1 MATETQPL
9 PTQELPQGVIDAQAQ
24 VEHICHPKFAAE
36 LSGRLKPVEPTTL
49 NVKAVRKGVDGWAL
63 LNGLGKGLL
72 VYDVVKD
79 NVAQL
84 GLGEITADTAPQQK
98 LEMISA
104 LFKQLEE
111 KGFDPL
117 VGKTIMLQTADGSN
131 FPYVPDAGQLA
142 TVLQVYAIDLGQQIA
157 DDLIEQLVATPSV
170 TETKEEITYK
180 THRIK
185 RVTGGGKI
193 ALTVGHSED
202 YKGTNLSEEQGSFW
216 KVDRAVA
223 LETAGGTTVNYQTL
237 SGEVNKSVGENKY
250 GVFTRL
256 QERFAPAVNT
266 HAVDIAPRVL
276 RLINQR
282 LEEKDLDDAAR
293 TSLQQLIKGGENYL
307 YDDNREVN
315 TDRLNDAL
323 SILFPFKSNY
333 GALVAEKGADAPAKQ
348 KRLDLK
354 RKIQADFGEWCGVM
368 FGREGL
374 QRTVAVDLRIGMAI
388 EDVMV
393 PDEITAAT
401 LEMKALVKKSRSLEG
416 KETGESEGMA
426 EILQKLQDRI
436 DTRETDQQN
445 LRDLHLMRQKAM
457 LKAFN
462 VKVGEKDVVT
472 AEDEAAYV
480 DLMGR
485 LGATAE
491 KSPAVKSLIE
501 KYSTLESLAQ
511 AISQKYEGLQSKPIL
526 EENTGLTLRLIE
538 KNGVNLTDEQT
549 LAIKNYLSAETFL
562 AYKKL
567 SAEDRLK
574 QNKLTPGEELQRKL
588 WLKTE
593 SEAKPAAELTEDDW
607 NLPKTKRNEIW
618 AIIRSGDRVL
628 SAVAQLGMDQAE
640 FASQID
646 QWRMGGDILRMAL
659 KGIKARADMGK
670 FEKGEVVEHT
680 THRTKTVE
688 VPGTASEKPTVEFPK
703 EVIHYAAVQQSEGLS
718 VVNDDG
724 VVEDEETEVTVKPDV
739 DYTNSKYP
747 AEGRVENLK
756 PDLDA
761 VPTVV
766 QPVEGVNLAPEIS
779 GNVRDQLNEEESF
792 ETHEAVETMPKV
804 EEVKVVIKSSEDL
817 EADAQKT
824 VLAQLVEKVQV
835 VEALE
840 AGAVDKFVAWADS
853 VQIPIL
859 GPTARLW
866 AAETEA
872 TIVTLGDETKPVT
885 DRLKE
890 AAQNVARAFLEQ
902 VKSVPDVLSFLAT
915 VVGGPEVAASAE
927 TIKKVVAQVTEEGS
941 ESGLVDRIIGSLKH
955 GLAQV
960 PADADYKPVADTV
973 GGIVDLVAGNDS
985 LKAYVATVVAE
996 NETWKKVKATLAA
1009 AGENSLTLIPTMRD
1023 EFPTQFQTG
1032 QATESSV
1039 TPPKTETLVPLVKK
1053 KISLM

>member
-63 LNGLGKGLL
+63 LNGLGKGSL

-84 GLGEITADTAPQQK
+84 GLGEITSDTAPQQK

-445 LRDLHLMRQKAM
+445 LRDLHLMQQKAM

-724 VVEDEETEVTVKPDV
+724 VVEDEETEVTVKP
-739 DYTNSKYP
+739 
-747 AEGRVENLK
+747 
-756 PDLDA
+756 
-761 VPTVV
+761 
-766 QPVEGVNLAPEIS
+766 
-779 GNVRDQLNEEESF
+779 
-792 ETHEAVETMPKV
+792 
-804 EEVKVVIKSSEDL
+804 KVVVKLSEDL

-960 PADADYKPVADTV
+960 PADADYKLVADAV

-1009 AGENSLTLIPTMRD
+1009 AGENSPTLIPTMRD

>member
-72 VYDVVKD
+72 VYDVVKN

-445 LRDLHLMRQKAM
+445 LRDLHLMQQKAM

-724 VVEDEETEVTVKPDV
+724 VVEDEETEVTVKP
-739 DYTNSKYP
+739 
-747 AEGRVENLK
+747 
-756 PDLDA
+756 
-761 VPTVV
+761 
-766 QPVEGVNLAPEIS
+766 
-779 GNVRDQLNEEESF
+779 
-792 ETHEAVETMPKV
+792 
-804 EEVKVVIKSSEDL
+804 KVVVKLSEDL

-960 PADADYKPVADTV
+960 PADADYKPVADAV

>member
-84 GLGEITADTAPQQK
+84 GLGEITSDTAPQQK

-445 LRDLHLMRQKAM
+445 LRDLHLMQQKAM

-724 VVEDEETEVTVKPDV
+724 VVEDEETEVTVEPDV
-739 DYTNSKYP
+739 DHTNSKYP
-747 AEGRVENLK
+747 AEGRVENLE
-756 PDLDA
+756 PDLDV

-766 QPVEGVNLAPEIS
+766 QPVEGVNSTPEIS
-779 GNVRDQLNEEESF
+779 GV
-792 ETHEAVETMPKV
+792 
-804 EEVKVVIKSSEDL
+804 VKLSENL

-985 LKAYVATVVAE
+985 LKAHVATVVAE

-1009 AGENSLTLIPTMRD
+1009 AGENSPTLIPTMRD